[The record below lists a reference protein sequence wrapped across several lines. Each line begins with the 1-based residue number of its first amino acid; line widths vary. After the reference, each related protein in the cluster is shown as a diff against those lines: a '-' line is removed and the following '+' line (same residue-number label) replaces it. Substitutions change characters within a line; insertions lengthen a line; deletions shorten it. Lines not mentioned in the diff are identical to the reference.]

1 MALKTFV
8 KVSAVNNLSD
18 ARYCAGMEVDLIGFN
33 IEKDKP
39 GYISPE
45 NFRELTEWLSGPG
58 YVAEFESY
66 SAVDITDAVKE
77 YDVDYVEISDMAVL
91 GTLSHTT
98 LPVIFRQNRN
108 EMAQLPF
115 DLNIK
120 YLLITG
126 GDDPL
131 SKEEIEIIN
140 NLSAHYDVLLEAGIT
155 HENVEAILQHTNA
168 KGIALQGGNELR
180 PGYKDYDELADILE
194 ALEVDDMV

>member
-33 IEKDKP
+33 IEKDNP
-39 GYISPE
+39 GYISPD
-45 NFRELTEWLSGPG
+45 NFTELTEWLSGPG

-66 SAVDITDAVKE
+66 SAVDITEAVTE
-77 YDVDYVEISDMAVL
+77 YNVDYVEISDMEVL

-98 LPVIFRQNRN
+98 LPVILRQSRN
-108 EMAQLPF
+108 EIARLPL

-126 GDDPL
+126 GNDPL
-131 SKEEIEIIN
+131 TEEEINIIN
-140 NLSAHYDVLLEAGIT
+140 NLSAHYNVLLEAGIT
-155 HENVEAILQHTNA
+155 HENVESVIQQTQA

-194 ALEVDDMV
+194 ALEVDEY